1 MAKMRR
7 EEIADAFERQFIPRA
22 VPPPTQRMSPIDLA
36 GYAISKT
43 LKEELPVGAMTK
55 VLYQL
60 PEAEREHVTRVA
72 NLVADH
78 EDAGRHGNKKG
89 VYEHFEIDPK
99 IGERVL
105 SGLQTDHVANEL
117 INRRGNDSS
126 LPLPELTRRDVLA
139 AAFDANQE

>member
-126 LPLPELTRRDVLA
+126 LPPPELTRRDVIE
-139 AAFDANQE
+139 AAFDANQD